1 MLHFYSLA
9 IFQFIS
15 LFYSNLNL
23 VTEALSVT
31 PLFIYDNIEYNK
43 VQIRKDNK
51 SKSGI
56 YRWINTVTGGS
67 YLGSSTIINTI
78 IQYYLDTNY
87 VKPYKHKSIIYSAI
101 LKYGLSV
108 SRLKI
113 LEHFSKQK
121 VTQKNPF

>member
-9 IFQFIS
+9 IFKFIS

-87 VKPYKHKSIIYSAI
+87 VNHTSISLLY
-101 LKYGLSV
+101 
-108 SRLKI
+108 
-113 LEHFSKQK
+113 
-121 VTQKNPF
+121 TQLY